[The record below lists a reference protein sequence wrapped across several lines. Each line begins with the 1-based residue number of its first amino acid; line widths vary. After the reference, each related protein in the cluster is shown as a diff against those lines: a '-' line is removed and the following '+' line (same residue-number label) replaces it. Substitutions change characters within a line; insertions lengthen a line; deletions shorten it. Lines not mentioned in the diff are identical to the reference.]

1 MMYMY
6 AHHFRKMVK
15 KKRKKVKVKVKINCI
30 VRFDQVGH
38 YLI

>member
-6 AHHFRKMVK
+6 AHDYRKMVK
-15 KKRKKVKVKVKINCI
+15 IKMRKVKKVKINCI
-30 VRFDQVGH
+30 FRFDQVGH